1 MTRARLHAMTQQEGR
16 TSLDVIIG
24 TLLIFGQPAF
34 VLIDPGATYS
44 FMSSRFAL
52 HANVLSSSL
61 PGEWHVSLPSGEV
74 MRIAWVFS
82 GCEVLVEGAQ
92 FKADLIPLDM
102 VEFDVI
108 LGMDFLETYRAMV
121 DCFRKEVVLRSM
133 DDFKVVFQGESDV
146 ISSCL
151 ISAVATRKLLNKG
164 CQAFLAHVVDASI

>member
-24 TLLIFGQPAF
+24 TLLVFGQPAF
-34 VLIDPGATYS
+34 TLIDPGATHS

-52 HANVLSSSL
+52 HVNVPSSSL

-74 MRIAWVFS
+74 MRIDWVFS
-82 GCEVLVEGAQ
+82 GCEVLVEG
-92 FKADLIPLDM
+92 FNFMADLIPLNM

-121 DCFRKEVVLRSM
+121 DCFRKEVVLQSL
-133 DDFKVVFQGESDV
+133 DGFEVFFRGKEM
-146 ISSCL
+146 
-151 ISAVATRKLLNKG
+151 
-164 CQAFLAHVVDASI
+164 

>member
-1 MTRARLHAMTQQEGR
+1 
-16 TSLDVIIG
+16 
-24 TLLIFGQPAF
+24 
-34 VLIDPGATYS
+34 
-44 FMSSRFAL
+44 MSSRFAL

-102 VEFDVI
+102 V
-108 LGMDFLETYRAMV
+108 
-121 DCFRKEVVLRSM
+121 DCFRKEVVFRSP
-133 DDFKVVFQGESDV
+133 DGLEVVFQGERDV

-151 ISAVATRKLLNKG
+151 ISAVAARRLLSKG
-164 CQAFLAHVVDASI
+164 CQAFLAHVVDASIGVMEVGDIPVVREFPDVFPEDLPGSPPVREIDFSIELLLDLCLSLRHLTEWLQQN